1 MVVAMAQTIQ
11 NINSASNFST
21 TLKLEGMQFD
31 IWTNGVHGI
40 GISGGHD
47 HIGYELQTV
56 LSGQYCMEFVDQQMQ
71 MGALDTLCLIPPG
84 LSHRCCDTGENTR
97 QIALDFNLR
106 RKPGQV
112 SPLGEA
118 ADLLPVEKPLLLTG
132 EEPLCHALRQFGRE
146 LETPGMASGLMV
158 ELLLQQIML
167 LLLRA
172 LKQRS
177 DSGEKLADSDYD
189 LKNTRFNK
197 IETFFHEHYAEPITE
212 EDLARELAVSRRQ
225 TSRILRK
232 QCGKSFQEKLEDIRM
247 HYALRYL
254 LQTELPVETVA
265 QLLGYSAPSSF
276 FVVFKRRFSMTP
288 TQYRQKGGQ

>member
-11 NINSASNFST
+11 NINTASNFGT
-21 TLKLEGMQFD
+21 TLKLEGLQFD

-40 GISGGHD
+40 GISGGHA
-47 HIGYELQTV
+47 HTGYELQTV
-56 LSGQYCMEFVDQQMQ
+56 LTGQYCVVFGDQQIQ
-71 MGALDTLCLIPPG
+71 MDAQDSLCLIPPG
-84 LSHRCCDTGENTR
+84 CSHRCCDAGEDTR

-118 ADLLPVEKPLLLTG
+118 AELLPLEEPLLLTG
-132 EEPLCHALRQFGRE
+132 EEPLCHALRMFVQE
-146 LETPGMASGLMV
+146 LETPGMASGLLA
-158 ELLLQQIML
+158 ELLLQQIVI

-172 LKQRS
+172 LKKRS
-177 DSGEKLADSDYD
+177 DSREKLAAADYD

-225 TSRILRK
+225 TSRIMRK
-232 QCGKSFQEKLEDIRM
+232 HCGKSFQEKLEDIRM

-265 QLLGYSAPSSF
+265 QKLGYSTPSGF
-276 FVVFKRRFSMTP
+276 FVAFKKRFSMTP